1 MSSKSI
7 KFLALTLLVVSIAA
21 TAQTAKPA
29 AAAPAPAVAE
39 VKIPADSFKELNYYI
54 LQAENLD
61 LKAKQTHADIDKQ
74 VAQQMQQIQAQANP
88 IIEKLRK
95 DLKVPANFVLDQTK
109 QAFVPPPPAPTH
121 N

>member
-1 MSSKSI
+1 MPI
-7 KFLALTLLVVSIAA
+7 T
-21 TAQTAKPA
+21 
-29 AAAPAPAVAE
+29 
-39 VKIPADSFKELNYYI
+39 IPADSFKELNYYI

-74 VAQQMQQIQAQANP
+74 VAQQMQQIQAQASP

-109 QAFVPPPPAPTH
+109 QAFVPPPPASAH